1 MVVTETPLSLSLII
15 KLKNGLTESGAQK
28 YKKKTINNV
37 KVTASKESI
46 YALAEALSTLLAPEI
61 EGYSK
66 VLTSDISSS

>member
-1 MVVTETPLSLSLII
+1 MVVTETPLALSLII

-46 YALAEALSTLLAPEI
+46 FALAEAL
-61 EGYSK
+61 
-66 VLTSDISSS
+66 